1 MRSDNGAGKDTGWA
15 ALRFRSGG
23 MHVGDKLKLK
33 LDDKGLIAAIVQDDA
48 NGDVL
53 MVAWMNEE
61 AVRKTLETRRATFY
75 SRSRKKLWVKGEES
89 GNFQTVTSVRVDCDQ
104 DVLLLRVKQA
114 GGACHEGYRSCFFRE
129 VDGKGNLRVLGER
142 LFDPGKVYKKS
153 E

>member
-1 MRSDNGAGKDTGWA
+1 
-15 ALRFRSGG
+15 
-23 MHVGDKLKLK
+23 VGDKLELK

-89 GNFQTVTSVRVDCDQ
+89 GNVQTVTSVRVDCDQ
-104 DVLLLRVKQA
+104 DALLLRVKQT

-129 VDGKGNLRVLGER
+129 VDGTGNLRVLGER
-142 LFDPGKVYKKS
+142 LFDPAKVYKKG